1 MHCVSE
7 SPYNREKWCEN
18 EVIQVFNTINNNILM
33 AKLER
38 YSYSC
43 SATSLKVMQNYL
55 RNRSQ
60 KTKVNGSF
68 IDWTEI
74 ITAISSRFYFGASVI

>member
-7 SPYNREKWCEN
+7 SPYNIEKWCEN

-43 SATSLKVMQNYL
+43 SATSLKV
-55 RNRSQ
+55 RPFSAC
-60 KTKVNGSF
+60 F
-68 IDWTEI
+68 
-74 ITAISSRFYFGASVI
+74 SRFSQIAPNAPKNHIYAMNHWKYLGSISF